1 MGRGV
6 AALPYQPYGPDS
18 CGPLEWTPASAPPL
32 PPSRPLRRYAF
43 VTLGTA
49 RPPPTVVTERL
60 DYFKTLLANPRTA
73 FRMMNMCCSGILTD
87 VWWAGLEE
95 FYGSL

>member
-18 CGPLEWTPASAPPL
+18 CGPLEWTPASAPS
-32 PPSRPLRRYAF
+32 PPRPLRRYAL
-43 VTLGTA
+43 VTRHCWA
-49 RPPPTVVTERL
+49 APTVVTERL